1 MKKQSLL
8 LDMEVIANIRE
19 SIVFSLCY
27 SFSGIALE
35 YDHILFFMEYCSH
48 GTIAQLLLGTS
59 SSSSSLHID
68 TRCLS
73 ASLVYSLN
81 HTSSVDK
88 DIIQITADFVFF

>member
-1 MKKQSLL
+1 MHITHENLL
-8 LDMEVIANIRE
+8 KYR
-19 SIVFSLCY
+19 
-27 SFSGIALE
+27 GIALE